1 MNQYTRH
8 LLAFS
13 LVVISAV
20 LANPCLAQTVDSKD
34 DITNDTSS
42 TLQPIA
48 NSDNL
53 SKNKSELPSSN
64 VSQANSEKT
73 TVSDPNPRIPIYS
86 RIFQTMQQ

>member
-8 LLAFS
+8 LLAFG
-13 LVVISAV
+13 LVVISA
-20 LANPCLAQTVDSKD
+20 LLTNPCQAQTSDNKD
-34 DITNDTSS
+34 DITNDTLSIS
-42 TLQPIA
+42 QPIA

-53 SKNKSELPSSN
+53 DKNKSEIPSEN

-73 TVSDPNPRIPIYS
+73 AIVNPNPRIPIYS